1 MGKSRVVTTDPDLE
15 LEELN
20 IEISLDQNP
29 QPLSPKK
36 DEHKEE
42 IEKQPESE
50 ASPKRV
56 AEEVKI
62 AEPVIQ
68 EMQIFDTDL
77 EKESPDQLVVQQ
89 QSSSEDD
96 NKIANIEI
104 SQTYRESFNHGDFPV
119 LDARSQ
125 SPVN

>member
-1 MGKSRVVTTDPDLE
+1 MSKSRVVTTDPDLE

-56 AEEVKI
+56 EEEVKI

-77 EKESPDQLVVQQ
+77 EKESPDQLVVKQ

-104 SQTYRESFNHGDFPV
+104 SQTYRESYNPCDFPV